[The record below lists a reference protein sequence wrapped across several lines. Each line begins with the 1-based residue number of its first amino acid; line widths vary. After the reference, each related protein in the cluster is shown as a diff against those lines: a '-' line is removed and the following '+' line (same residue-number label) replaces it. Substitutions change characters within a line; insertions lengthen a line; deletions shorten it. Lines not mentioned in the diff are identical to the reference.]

1 MGVVPNKKS
10 LVQTEKLSASS
21 FCRRRLAVVMMRIKM
36 AETLKEACTFIEQ
49 VSRVWDVNAYQATV
63 THHQDSG
70 GGGWTGWGYCSTAAS
85 REMRLVGRVSSAGTP
100 TAWLCQMGSSELHR

>member
-70 GGGWTGWGYCSTAAS
+70 GCGWTGWGLLQHRCFKGD
-85 REMRLVGRVSSAGTP
+85 EAGGTGQQCRYAYSLAVP
-100 TAWLCQMGSSELHR
+100 NGQQ